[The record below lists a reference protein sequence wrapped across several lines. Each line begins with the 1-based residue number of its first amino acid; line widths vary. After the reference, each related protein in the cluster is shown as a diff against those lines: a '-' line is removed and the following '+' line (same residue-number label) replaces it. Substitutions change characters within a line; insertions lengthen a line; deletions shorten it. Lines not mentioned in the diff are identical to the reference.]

1 VFNKIKTISLA
12 LIVTLLAA
20 SVFSI
25 SPVFPAKN
33 AYAGFLDYVNL
44 NCAAPKIYPRLC
56 VRVHRGR
63 VQFGA
68 KVRFWLPIGLMEV
81 TPKACDFGGFGL
93 LSALNPLKEICN
105 SIPVAQGRGTQN
117 WMFKQNYMR
126 NHVHIY
132 TIPRPILEMIATAI
146 KAKFKLPCISIGIDD
161 ILSISSVGISDHL
174 SALKDVKERLDKINS
189 LLQGFSPIFISELVS
204 PIWLTD
210 SLSPDARTIAPVI
223 NAAIASL
230 MSASPAAG
238 VLACPYLAQAI
249 GGGIKTPVI
258 DPSFICVGH
267 WGKGYPRIGVVR
279 HDHPIIANALA
290 GVRFWHLFSNT
301 IPVISEKFSFN
312 HKLQIAYPAV
322 SPCFHPGDPILP
334 QLALTYAPTGD
345 RKSAFIIWKEFGCC
359 AY

>member
-1 VFNKIKTISLA
+1 MFNKIKVISIV
-12 LIVTLLAA
+12 LIVILIAA

-25 SPVFPAKN
+25 SPIFPAKN
-33 AYAGFLDYVNL
+33 AYAGFLDYVNF
-44 NCAAPKIYPRLC
+44 NCAAPRIYPRLC

-63 VQFGA
+63 VQFGVKA
-68 KVRFWLPIGLMEV
+68 RFWLPIGLMEV
-81 TPKACDFGGFGL
+81 SPRACDFGSFGL
-93 LSALNPLKEICN
+93 LSDLNPLKEICN
-105 SIPVAQGRGTQN
+105 SIPVVQGRATQN

-126 NHVHIY
+126 NHVRIY
-132 TIPRPILEMIATAI
+132 TIPEPILKAIATTI
-146 KAKFKLPCISIGIDD
+146 KAKHKLPCISIGVGDV
-161 ILSISSVGISDHL
+161 LSLSSAGLSDYMD
-174 SALKDVKERLDKINS
+174 ALGDVKARMDKINS
-189 LLQGFSPIFISELVS
+189 LLQGFSPVFISELVS

-210 SLSPDARTIAPVI
+210 SLSPDARTIAPAI

-279 HDHPIIANALA
+279 HDNPIIANALA
-290 GVRFWHLFSNT
+290 GVRFWHLFSRT
-301 IPVISEKFSFN
+301 IPVISEDFSFG
-312 HKLQIAYPAV
+312 HRLQVAYPAI

-334 QLALTYAPTGD
+334 QLVPRQSHD